1 MRDPRD
7 EGADAATP
15 AGGETAHNDGRDDRA
30 PQSDGG
36 KDRAADVDAAA
47 QGERAYEFYQ
57 TGRRFLAERHP
68 AQAAMFLERALLLAP
83 DKNSIRE
90 ALGRSYYALGRYG
103 RATQEFEELLRRAPA
118 NDYAHFAMARCLLK
132 LEDVA
137 GALRAARLAV
147 AMAPGN
153 ADYRRALNDCLA
165 AAG

>member
-1 MRDPRD
+1 MVAP
-7 EGADAATP
+7 G
-15 AGGETAHNDGRDDRA
+15 NDGTGGPTSAAPPEPDERRDDGA
-30 PQSDGG
+30 VHE
-36 KDRAADVDAAA
+36 AAVA
-47 QGERAYEFYQ
+47 QGERAYELFQ
-57 TGRRFLAERHP
+57 KGRRFLADRHP
-68 AQAAMFLERALLLAP
+68 AQAAMFLEQALLLAP

-103 RATQEFEELLRRAPA
+103 RATREFEELQRRAPP

-153 ADYRRALNDCLA
+153 ADYRRALADCLA